1 MYTAAG
7 SHFVPL
13 AYWNV
18 NSDNLL
24 PFWALAASVVNLVEK
39 YKAQRLHGS

>member
-7 SHFVPL
+7 SHLVPA

-18 NSDNLL
+18 NSDPLL
-24 PFWALAASVVNLVEK
+24 PFWALATLVVKLVEK
-39 YKAQRLHGS
+39 YKAQRLH